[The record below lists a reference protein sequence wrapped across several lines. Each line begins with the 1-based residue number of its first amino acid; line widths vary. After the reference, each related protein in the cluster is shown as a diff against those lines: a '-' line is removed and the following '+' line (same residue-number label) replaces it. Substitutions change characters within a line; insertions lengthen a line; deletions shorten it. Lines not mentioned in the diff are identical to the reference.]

1 MRPILLCV
9 TLGPLINEGTTDKQ
23 KYKCPKT
30 LKTLIAKQLKDAIR
44 NAMNNGENQSGN
56 NVH

>member
-1 MRPILLCV
+1 MLLCV
-9 TLGPLINEGTTDKQ
+9 TLCPLINEGSTDKQ

-30 LKTLIAKQLKDAIR
+30 LKTLIAKQLREAIR
-44 NAMNNGENQSGN
+44 NAMNNGENQNSN